1 MFNRVYGLYLEREIN
16 HVLAEQD
23 KLSVGPGIGSS
34 ARYIRGLPWPHKLCL
49 HGQQE
54 IAVDGQRVRD
64 RSDQERLNVSQVR
77 HPHIRRGVIQGNGLA
92 QSKACRSERSLS
104 AGSEARPAEFFVVST
119 VRVTLHHISSLNGV
133 LPSVVIA
140 CHQVV

>member
-1 MFNRVYGLYLEREIN
+1 MFNRVYGLYFEREIN

-23 KLSVGPGIGSS
+23 TLSVGPGIGSS
-34 ARYIRGLPWPHKLCL
+34 ARYIRGLSRLHKLCL

-77 HPHIRRGVIQGNGLA
+77 HSHIRRRVIQRNGLA
-92 QSKACRSERSLS
+92 QSKACRSERLLS
-104 AGSEARPAEFFVVST
+104 AGSEARPADFFIVST
-119 VRVTLHHISSLNGV
+119 VRVTLHDIGSLNGV
-133 LPSVVIA
+133 
-140 CHQVV
+140 